1 MLARIRAAITKE
13 SFPVRNPDLPHSAV
27 LIAIT
32 NVDEPHIILTK
43 RSAHLSSHA
52 GEVAFPG
59 GKWDDEDGDLLT
71 TALRESR
78 EEVGL
83 QAEHVL
89 EIVGQLKPVVSRSG
103 LNVTPYVAI
112 VDDSA
117 PLIPNLQELDSIF
130 KVPLSFL
137 MDGDNVRSKSIDY
150 KGQKVVIPAYHYD
163 GYVIWGLT
171 AFMIVDLVN
180 RAFNADITFNLHRPL
195 VEKA

>member
-1 MLARIRAAITKE
+1 MLERIRTAITGE
-13 SFPVRNPDLPHSAV
+13 DYPVRNPDLPHSAV
-27 LIAIT
+27 LIGVT
-32 NVDEPHIILTK
+32 DVDEPQLILTK
-43 RSAHLSSHA
+43 RSANLSSHA

-59 GKWDDEDGDLLT
+59 GKWDEEDENLLA

-83 QAEHVL
+83 QAGDVL

-112 VDDSA
+112 VDDDA
-117 PLIPNLQELDSIF
+117 KLTPNYQELDSIF

-137 MDGDNVRSKSIDY
+137 IDGANVRSKTIDY
-150 KGQKVVIPAYHYD
+150 KGQQVAIPAYHYD

-180 RAFNADITFNLHRPL
+180 RAFDADITFNLLKPEL
-195 VEKA
+195 EKS

>member
-1 MLARIRAAITKE
+1 MLERIRAAITGE
-13 SFPVRNPDLPHSAV
+13 EYPVRNPDLPHSAV
-27 LIAIT
+27 LIGVT
-32 NVDEPHIILTK
+32 NVDEPHLILTK
-43 RSAHLSSHA
+43 RSANLSSHA

-59 GKWDDEDGDLLT
+59 GKWDEADDNLLA

-83 QAEHVL
+83 QAEDVL

-112 VDDSA
+112 VDDNA
-117 PLIPNLQELDSIF
+117 KLTPNYQELDSIF

-137 MDGDNVRSKSIDY
+137 IDGANVRSKTIDY
-150 KGQKVVIPAYHYD
+150 KGQRVVIPAYHYD

-180 RAFNADITFNLHRPL
+180 RAFNADITFNLSQPEL
-195 VEKA
+195 EKS